1 MRQWKEKRKK
11 VLVPGR
17 IILVYNDKSIN
28 KAQTWQKIS
37 FGKMGRAIFHHSHD
51 SIIILRPKKI
61 LSLFFLFENFPYGI
75 FLLHRVVSTVVV
87 VIWLLFWHLN
97 TREGPGQ
104 SERKSAM
111 RTTED
116 GLHGRRW
123 SETKEEENERY
134 VRDVIGIRET
144 DKNHMKP
151 LKKSFWLLR
160 NNIRCS
166 VETENC
172 LRRICKALKLIRT

>member
-61 LSLFFLFENFPYGI
+61 LSLFSPLRKLPVWHFPPSSCRQHCCRCYLAAVLAFKYERRTRPKRAKVCHANDRGWI
-75 FLLHRVVSTVVV
+75 AWQKVKRNEGRGKWAICTRRDR
-87 VIWLLFWHLN
+87 N
-97 TREGPGQ
+97 TG
-104 SERKSAM
+104 
-111 RTTED
+111 D
-116 GLHGRRW
+116 W
-123 SETKEEENERY
+123 
-134 VRDVIGIRET
+134 
-144 DKNHMKP
+144 
-151 LKKSFWLLR
+151 
-160 NNIRCS
+160 
-166 VETENC
+166 
-172 LRRICKALKLIRT
+172 